1 MRSAPRSPGW
11 STIFSA
17 NRGPSWPQK
26 NLDSFLESAM
36 ANTLDEFRSYRQ
48 RMNDRI
54 MESEH
59 REDGV
64 LRPVGFVVD

>member
-1 MRSAPRSPGW
+1 MAD
-11 STIFSA
+11 T
-17 NRGPSWPQK
+17 
-26 NLDSFLESAM
+26 LE
-36 ANTLDEFRSYRQ
+36 EFRSYRQ

-64 LRPVGFVVD
+64 LRPAGFVVD